1 MGEQTLIIL
10 GGVGVGVGVLKSTQ
24 RLKKRLRGEE
34 PDGHTDKKAK
44 ASRKGRGR

>member
-10 GGVGVGVGVLKSTQ
+10 GGVRVGVLKSTQ
-24 RLKKRLRGEE
+24 RPKERLRGEE